1 MLRKIVICFAVFM
14 VSMIASEEFDFS
26 SDYESFESGQQE
38 INGDLMIFSTHNTN
52 NEVPHPAIQFEK
64 LSALRNVS
72 GIMHYG
78 IGARV
83 NRKFFPFYFQK
94 L

>member
-1 MLRKIVICFAVFM
+1 MLRKIVIFFAAFLVA
-14 VSMIASEEFDFS
+14 MIASEELNFS
-26 SDYESFESGQQE
+26 FDYESVENDQQE

-52 NEVPHPAIQFEK
+52 NEVPHPAIHYEK

-72 GIMHYG
+72 GIMHYA

-83 NRKFFPFYFQK
+83 NRKFV
-94 L
+94 